1 MNIFD
6 FLSLIGGLALF
17 LFGMQ
22 VMGNALEKKAGGQL
36 NTVLGKITDNPI
48 KGFGLGL
55 GITSIVQS
63 SSATTVML
71 VGLVNSEII
80 TLKQSIYVIMGAN
93 VGTTVTAWLLSLTGI
108 SGDSVIVQLLKP
120 SSFTPVLAL
129 IGIIFYMF
137 VKNTEKKDTGMIL
150 LGFAVLMYG
159 MESMS
164 GAVSGLKEVEGFTNL
179 LTVFSNPILGVLA
192 GALLTAIIQSSSA
205 SVGILQ
211 ALSTTG
217 AITYASAIPIIMGQN
232 IGTCVTALISSIGA
246 NKNAKRVA
254 FVHLYFNIIGTVVLL
269 LLFYSVNSFVHFAFV
284 DLQANQFGIAIT
296 HSMFNLLC
304 TALLLPFGAGLGK
317 LATLTIKD
325 APTKEEAT
333 LLDERLLITPSVAL
347 ERAEAV
353 TADMA
358 DAAVSS
364 IKTAMPLLSI
374 YDAPT
379 AKKVR
384 KYEKDADVYEDAIGS
399 YLVKLSNEDI
409 SETENHK
416 ITKLLKLIGDFER
429 ISDHAVNIVESA
441 EEINSKHIEFSDEAK
456 HEVSILKEAVF
467 EITDLAYGAFIDN
480 DLDKAS
486 LVEPLEQTIDILV
499 EQIKLHHILRLQ
511 KSECTIDHG
520 FVLSDILTNLE
531 RTADHCS
538 NIAAC
543 ITEIS
548 ENASFDMHKYLGDI
562 RNDTDEFKSNFKMYK
577 NKYSL
582 SDIKKGEIYGIIYKP
597 IFPML

>member
-55 GITSIVQS
+55 GITSIIQS

-150 LGFAVLMYG
+150 LGFAILMYG

-232 IGTCVTALISSIGA
+232 IGTCVTALISSVGA

-254 FVHLYFNIIGTVVLL
+254 FVHLYFNIIGTVALL

-358 DAAVSS
+358 DAAVNS

-441 EEINSKHIEFSDEAK
+441 EEINSKHIEFSEEAK

-480 DLDKAS
+480 DLDKAA

-582 SDIKKGEIYGIIYKP
+582 
-597 IFPML
+597 

>member
-55 GITSIVQS
+55 GITSIIQS

-254 FVHLYFNIIGTVVLL
+254 FVHLYFNIIGTVTLL

-441 EEINSKHIEFSDEAK
+441 EEINSKHIEFSEEAK

-582 SDIKKGEIYGIIYKP
+582 
-597 IFPML
+597 

>member
-55 GITSIVQS
+55 GITSIIQS

-364 IKTAMPLLSI
+364 IKTSMPLLNI

-582 SDIKKGEIYGIIYKP
+582 
-597 IFPML
+597 

>member
-217 AITYASAIPIIMGQN
+217 AITYASALPIIMGQN

-582 SDIKKGEIYGIIYKP
+582 
-597 IFPML
+597 

>member
-137 VKNTEKKDTGMIL
+137 VKNTDKKDTGMIL

-254 FVHLYFNIIGTVVLL
+254 FVHLYFNIIGTVALL
-269 LLFYSVNSFVHFAFV
+269 LLFYAVNSFVHFAFV

-364 IKTAMPLLSI
+364 IKTAMPLLNI

-384 KYEKDADVYEDAIGS
+384 KYEKGADVYEDAIGS

-582 SDIKKGEIYGIIYKP
+582 
-597 IFPML
+597 

>member
-55 GITSIVQS
+55 GITSIIQS

-137 VKNTEKKDTGMIL
+137 VKNTDKKDTGMIL

-254 FVHLYFNIIGTVVLL
+254 FVHLYFNIIGTVALL
-269 LLFYSVNSFVHFAFV
+269 LLFYAVNSFIHFAFV

-358 DAAVSS
+358 DAAVNS

-582 SDIKKGEIYGIIYKP
+582 
-597 IFPML
+597 

>member
-254 FVHLYFNIIGTVVLL
+254 FVHLYFNIIGTVALL
-269 LLFYSVNSFVHFAFV
+269 LLFYAVNSFVHFAFV

-364 IKTAMPLLSI
+364 IKTAMPLLNI

-520 FVLSDILTNLE
+520 FVLADILTNLE

-582 SDIKKGEIYGIIYKP
+582 
-597 IFPML
+597 

>member
-1 MNIFD
+1 MNILD

-55 GITSIVQS
+55 GITSIIQS

-364 IKTAMPLLSI
+364 IKTAMPLLNI

-379 AKKVR
+379 ATKVR

-582 SDIKKGEIYGIIYKP
+582 
-597 IFPML
+597 

>member
-55 GITSIVQS
+55 GITSIIQS

-254 FVHLYFNIIGTVVLL
+254 FVHLYFNIIGTVALL

-358 DAAVSS
+358 DAAVNS

-441 EEINSKHIEFSDEAK
+441 EEINSKHIEFSEEAK

-480 DLDKAS
+480 DLDKAA

-582 SDIKKGEIYGIIYKP
+582 
-597 IFPML
+597 

>member
-55 GITSIVQS
+55 GITSIIQS

-254 FVHLYFNIIGTVVLL
+254 FVHLYFNIIGTVALL
-269 LLFYSVNSFVHFAFV
+269 LLFYAVNSFVHFAFV

-364 IKTAMPLLSI
+364 IKTAMPLLNI

-384 KYEKDADVYEDAIGS
+384 KYEKGADVYEDAIGS

-582 SDIKKGEIYGIIYKP
+582 
-597 IFPML
+597 

>member
-137 VKNTEKKDTGMIL
+137 VKNTDKKDTGMIL

-254 FVHLYFNIIGTVVLL
+254 FVHLYFNIIGTVALL
-269 LLFYSVNSFVHFAFV
+269 LLFYAVNSFIHFAFV

-358 DAAVSS
+358 DAAVNS

-582 SDIKKGEIYGIIYKP
+582 
-597 IFPML
+597 

>member
-284 DLQANQFGIAIT
+284 DLQANQFGIAIA

-577 NKYSL
+577 NKYTL
-582 SDIKKGEIYGIIYKP
+582 
-597 IFPML
+597 

>member
-129 IGIIFYMF
+129 IGIVFYMF

-254 FVHLYFNIIGTVVLL
+254 FVHLYFNIIGTVALL
-269 LLFYSVNSFVHFAFV
+269 LLFYAVNSFVHFAFV

-364 IKTAMPLLSI
+364 IKTAMPLLNI

-582 SDIKKGEIYGIIYKP
+582 
-597 IFPML
+597 

>member
-55 GITSIVQS
+55 GITSIIQS

-582 SDIKKGEIYGIIYKP
+582 
-597 IFPML
+597 

>member
-384 KYEKDADVYEDAIGS
+384 EYEKDADVYEDAIGS

-582 SDIKKGEIYGIIYKP
+582 
-597 IFPML
+597 

>member
-55 GITSIVQS
+55 GITSIIQS

-364 IKTAMPLLSI
+364 IKTAMPLLNI

-582 SDIKKGEIYGIIYKP
+582 
-597 IFPML
+597 

>member
-1 MNIFD
+1 
-6 FLSLIGGLALF
+6 
-17 LFGMQ
+17 
-22 VMGNALEKKAGGQL
+22 
-36 NTVLGKITDNPI
+36 
-48 KGFGLGL
+48 
-55 GITSIVQS
+55 
-63 SSATTVML
+63 ML

-254 FVHLYFNIIGTVVLL
+254 FVHLYFNIIGTVALL
-269 LLFYSVNSFVHFAFV
+269 LLFYAVNSFIHFAFV

-358 DAAVSS
+358 DAAVNS

-582 SDIKKGEIYGIIYKP
+582 
-597 IFPML
+597 

>member
-137 VKNTEKKDTGMIL
+137 VKNTDKKDTGMIL

-254 FVHLYFNIIGTVVLL
+254 FVHLYFNIIGTVALL
-269 LLFYSVNSFVHFAFV
+269 LLFYAVNSFVHFAFV

-364 IKTAMPLLSI
+364 IKTAMPLLNI

-467 EITDLAYGAFIDN
+467 EITDLAYGSFIDN

-582 SDIKKGEIYGIIYKP
+582 
-597 IFPML
+597 

>member
-137 VKNTEKKDTGMIL
+137 VKNTDKKDTGMIL

-254 FVHLYFNIIGTVVLL
+254 FVHLYFNIIGTVALL
-269 LLFYSVNSFVHFAFV
+269 LLFYAVNSFVHFAFV

-364 IKTAMPLLSI
+364 IKTAMPLLNI

-582 SDIKKGEIYGIIYKP
+582 
-597 IFPML
+597 

>member
-364 IKTAMPLLSI
+364 IKTAMPLLNI

-577 NKYSL
+577 NKYTL
-582 SDIKKGEIYGIIYKP
+582 
-597 IFPML
+597 

>member
-254 FVHLYFNIIGTVVLL
+254 FVHLYFNIIGTVALL
-269 LLFYSVNSFVHFAFV
+269 LLFYAVNSFVHFAFV

-582 SDIKKGEIYGIIYKP
+582 
-597 IFPML
+597 

>member
-6 FLSLIGGLALF
+6 FLSLIAGLALF

-364 IKTAMPLLSI
+364 IKTAMPLLNI

-582 SDIKKGEIYGIIYKP
+582 
-597 IFPML
+597 

>member
-55 GITSIVQS
+55 GITSIIQS

-108 SGDSVIVQLLKP
+108 SGDSVIIQLLKP

-269 LLFYSVNSFVHFAFV
+269 LLFYAVNSFVHFAFV

-364 IKTAMPLLSI
+364 IKTAMPLLNI

-582 SDIKKGEIYGIIYKP
+582 
-597 IFPML
+597 

>member
-150 LGFAVLMYG
+150 LSFAVLMYG

-582 SDIKKGEIYGIIYKP
+582 
-597 IFPML
+597 

>member
-48 KGFGLGL
+48 KGFSLGL
-55 GITSIVQS
+55 GITSIIQS

-150 LGFAVLMYG
+150 LGFAILMYG

-254 FVHLYFNIIGTVVLL
+254 FVHLYFNIIGTVALL

-364 IKTAMPLLSI
+364 IKTSMPLLNI

-384 KYEKDADVYEDAIGS
+384 KYEKGADVYEDAIGS

-582 SDIKKGEIYGIIYKP
+582 
-597 IFPML
+597 

>member
-429 ISDHAVNIVESA
+429 ISDHAVNIVECA

-582 SDIKKGEIYGIIYKP
+582 
-597 IFPML
+597 

>member
-364 IKTAMPLLSI
+364 IKTSMPLLNI

-582 SDIKKGEIYGIIYKP
+582 
-597 IFPML
+597 

>member
-22 VMGNALEKKAGGQL
+22 VMGNALEKKAGSQL

-55 GITSIVQS
+55 GITSIIQS

-108 SGDSVIVQLLKP
+108 SGDSVIIQLLKP

-150 LGFAVLMYG
+150 LGFAILMYG

-192 GALLTAIIQSSSA
+192 GALLTAVIQSSSA

-269 LLFYSVNSFVHFAFV
+269 LLFYTVNSFAHFAFV
-284 DLQANQFGIAIT
+284 DLQANQFGIAIA

-304 TALLLPFGAGLGK
+304 TALLLPFGAALGK

-325 APTKEEAT
+325 APAKEET
-333 LLDERLLITPSVAL
+333 PLLDERLLITPSVAL
-347 ERAEAV
+347 ERAEAI

-358 DAAVSS
+358 DAAVNS

-384 KYEKDADVYEDAIGS
+384 KYEKDADIYEDAIGS

-456 HEVSILKEAVF
+456 HEVSVLKEAVF
-467 EITDLAYGAFIDN
+467 EITDLAYGAFIEN
-480 DLDKAS
+480 DLDKAA

-548 ENASFDMHKYLGDI
+548 ENASFDMHKYLDDI

-582 SDIKKGEIYGIIYKP
+582 
-597 IFPML
+597 

>member
-254 FVHLYFNIIGTVVLL
+254 FVHLYFNIIGTVALL
-269 LLFYSVNSFVHFAFV
+269 LLFYAVNSFVHFAFV

-364 IKTAMPLLSI
+364 IKTAMPLLNI

-480 DLDKAS
+480 DLDKAA

-582 SDIKKGEIYGIIYKP
+582 
-597 IFPML
+597 

>member
-1 MNIFD
+1 MNIFN

-22 VMGNALEKKAGGQL
+22 IMGNSLEKKAGGQL
-36 NTVLGKITDNPI
+36 NTVLDKITDNPI

-55 GITSIVQS
+55 GITSIIQS

-108 SGDSVIVQLLKP
+108 SGESMIIQLLKP

-129 IGIIFYMF
+129 IGIILYMF

-164 GAVSGLKEVEGFTNL
+164 GSVSGLKDVEGFTNL
-179 LTVFSNPILGVLA
+179 LTVFSNPLLGVLA

-269 LLFYSVNSFVHFAFV
+269 SLFYIVNAFADFAFV

-296 HSMFNLLC
+296 HTMFNLLC
-304 TALLLPFGAGLGK
+304 TALLLPFGALLGR
-317 LATLTIKD
+317 LATLTIRD
-325 APTKEEAT
+325 TQSREEAS
-333 LLDERLLITPSVAL
+333 LLDERLLYTPSVAL
-347 ERAEAV
+347 ERAETV
-353 TADMA
+353 TCDMA
-358 DAAVSS
+358 NISVSS
-364 IKTAMPLLSI
+364 IRAAMPLLAA
-374 YDAPT
+374 YDVNG
-379 AKKVR
+379 AKIVR
-384 KYEKDADVYEDAIGS
+384 KYEKDADIYEDSIGT
-399 YLVKLSNEDI
+399 YLVRLSGEDI

-441 EEINSKHIEFSDEAK
+441 EEIHSKHIEFSEEAK
-456 HEVSILKEAVF
+456 HEISILKEAVF
-467 EITDLAYGAFIDN
+467 EITDLACDAFTEN
-480 DLDKAS
+480 NLDKAA

-499 EQIKLHHILRLQ
+499 EQIKLHHVLRLQ

-531 RTADHCS
+531 RVSDHCS

-562 RNDTDEFKSNFKMYK
+562 RNDTEEFKSNFKMYK

-582 SDIKKGEIYGIIYKP
+582 
-597 IFPML
+597 

>member
-254 FVHLYFNIIGTVVLL
+254 FVHLYFNIIGTVALL
-269 LLFYSVNSFVHFAFV
+269 LLFYAVNSFIHFAFV

-358 DAAVSS
+358 DAAVNS

-582 SDIKKGEIYGIIYKP
+582 
-597 IFPML
+597 

>member
-254 FVHLYFNIIGTVVLL
+254 FVHLYFNIIGTVALL
-269 LLFYSVNSFVHFAFV
+269 LLFYAVNSFVHFAFV

-364 IKTAMPLLSI
+364 IKTAMPLLNI

-399 YLVKLSNEDI
+399 YLVKLSNEDR

-582 SDIKKGEIYGIIYKP
+582 
-597 IFPML
+597 

>member
-254 FVHLYFNIIGTVVLL
+254 FVHLYFNIIGTVALL
-269 LLFYSVNSFVHFAFV
+269 LLFYAVNSFVHFAFV

-347 ERAEAV
+347 ERAETV

-364 IKTAMPLLSI
+364 IKTAMPLLNI

-582 SDIKKGEIYGIIYKP
+582 
-597 IFPML
+597 

>member
-269 LLFYSVNSFVHFAFV
+269 LLFYAVNSFVHFAFV

-364 IKTAMPLLSI
+364 IKTAMPLLNI

-582 SDIKKGEIYGIIYKP
+582 
-597 IFPML
+597 

>member
-254 FVHLYFNIIGTVVLL
+254 FVHLYFNIIGTVALL
-269 LLFYSVNSFVHFAFV
+269 LLFYAVNSFVHFAFV

-364 IKTAMPLLSI
+364 IKTAMPLLNI

-429 ISDHAVNIVESA
+429 ISDHAVNIVGSA

-582 SDIKKGEIYGIIYKP
+582 
-597 IFPML
+597 

>member
-254 FVHLYFNIIGTVVLL
+254 FVHLYFNIIGTVALL

-582 SDIKKGEIYGIIYKP
+582 
-597 IFPML
+597 

>member
-254 FVHLYFNIIGTVVLL
+254 FVHLYFNIIGTVALL
-269 LLFYSVNSFVHFAFV
+269 LLFYAVNSFVHFAFV

-364 IKTAMPLLSI
+364 IKTAMPLLNI

-538 NIAAC
+538 NRAAC

-582 SDIKKGEIYGIIYKP
+582 
-597 IFPML
+597 